1 MKKSYSKKIFVALL
15 IVAMM
20 ISSMAGVFVYGEAAD
35 ITTITI
41 LHTNDIHGRV
51 DEGTFDGMGFG
62 KIATLVNQHR
72 EQYPNVLLLDGGD
85 TVHGLPIATM
95 VEGQSIIEIMNAI
108 GYDAM
113 VAGNHDF
120 NYGQERLVEL
130 NEIADFP
137 ILAANV
143 IKEDGE
149 LLLPS
154 HMIQEVD
161 GIKIGI
167 FGLATPE
174 TIFKSHPKGVVGLTF
189 EDTVEAA
196 KRMVAELENQVD
208 IIIAVGHLGI
218 DEETFDTSK
227 RVVENVKG
235 IDLFVDG
242 HSHTVLE
249 NGLLVED
256 TLIVSAGE
264 YGQYLGVVQLTIENG
279 ILVDLEASLISKEE
293 VEELEEDEGVMA
305 VINGIK
311 EQQSQILSDVV
322 GTTTVPLVGEREV
335 VRVEESN
342 LGNLITDVFLEAT
355 GADVALTNGGGI
367 RTSIEAG
374 EITRGNIIAVF
385 PFGNSI
391 EVKKVTGAIIK
402 EALEHGTD
410 AYPEAK
416 GGFPHVAGM
425 TFTIDVNRPIGDRV
439 VDIKVNGEAL
449 EIEKEYTLATND
461 FLAAGGDGYT
471 MLIEPPTIRVLMAMD
486 EALVDYIRAREVI
499 EPKVEGRI
507 TATELVVEE
516 EKEEVVEQP
525 VIKEPIVEEPIEV
538 IEPKT
543 TIYIVQPGDWL
554 SRIAIRYGTTWEELQ
569 EMNDIKN
576 ANLIFPGQKLVVPV
590 Q

>member
-1 MKKSYSKKIFVALL
+1 
-15 IVAMM
+15 MM